1 LSSVTPLTQKGG
13 GKCVGRQQDRR
24 GETASAI
31 PVARGREDRSH
42 RFLADHRACGGAAR
56 TAALS
61 ARYRGGLPG
70 DRERP
75 PAAQRRQANSPDDA
89 PDGELMTA
97 DKTPAQLY
105 ALAFG
110 ATLLLVGIVGF
121 IADSS
126 FDTGSNVQ
134 GSDLIIFE
142 VNGWHNIVHI
152 LSGVVGLALWRNAR
166 TARMYALG
174 FGVVYLLVTIW
185 GFVDGNSVLALIPVD
200 TADNLLHLAIA
211 ALGIVAG
218 LASRD
223 DRAPARTRAARA

>member
-1 LSSVTPLTQKGG
+1 
-13 GKCVGRQQDRR
+13 
-24 GETASAI
+24 
-31 PVARGREDRSH
+31 
-42 RFLADHRACGGAAR
+42 
-56 TAALS
+56 
-61 ARYRGGLPG
+61 
-70 DRERP
+70 
-75 PAAQRRQANSPDDA
+75 
-89 PDGELMTA
+89 MTA
-97 DKTPAQLY
+97 DRTPAQLY
-105 ALAFG
+105 ALVFG

-134 GSDLIIFE
+134 GSDLIVFE

-152 LSGVVGLALWRNAR
+152 LSGLAGLALWRNPR

-185 GFVDGNSVLALIPVD
+185 GFVDGNSVLAVIPVD

-211 ALGIVAG
+211 ALGILAG